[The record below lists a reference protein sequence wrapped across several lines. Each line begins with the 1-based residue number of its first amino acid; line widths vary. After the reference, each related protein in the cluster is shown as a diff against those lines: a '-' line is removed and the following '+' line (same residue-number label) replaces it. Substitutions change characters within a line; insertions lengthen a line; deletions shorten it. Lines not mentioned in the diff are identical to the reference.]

1 MKVNPGTSG
10 LAQNISSRTNTVSR
24 ATKVMRA
31 VMMTS
36 CSQNE
41 Y

>member
-24 ATKVMRA
+24 ATKVVQT
-31 VMMTS
+31 VMMAG
-36 CSQNE
+36 CSHNE